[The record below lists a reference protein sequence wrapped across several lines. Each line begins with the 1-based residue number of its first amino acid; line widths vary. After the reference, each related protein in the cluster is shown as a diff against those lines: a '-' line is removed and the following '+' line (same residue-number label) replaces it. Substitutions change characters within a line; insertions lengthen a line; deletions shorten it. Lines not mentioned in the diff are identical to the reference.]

1 MVAKSDKNPEPKQYV
16 FSSSA
21 DDSSFEVYL
30 DPRGNT
36 LGRGTEITLVLK
48 DDALEYLDTH
58 RLTELMYAL
67 DLSQY
72 SIPLTFQFSSH
83 KHSSFAS
90 SFPVYLFT
98 QRTEE
103 VPDEDE
109 QLDEVT
115 LTSSST
121 PTEDSTPIVEVET
134 KDEDED
140 EVIVEEV
147 DEKEEEKKEPE
158 AQKMKKIVVDEWVQ
172 MNPQA
177 PIWMRWERVFRYI
190 KLICQQR
197 YLHRDTKTVTNEEYE
212 LFYQSTFKDYDKPLA
227 WHHFSGDSGSGV
239 SFRAIL
245 YIPSR
250 LWVAL
255 EVCRWPYPRLLLFR
269 DDSFWQ
275 SGPTSA
281 SKDVR
286 LMVKRVFITNDLG
299 DDALP
304 KWASWVKV
312 VIDGKYFL
320 NVTYHW
326 GETNVSL
333 PTAEDL
339 PLNVSRETLQSTKFL
354 KQLKSIITRHL
365 VQTLTRLQDDKKEKF
380 EEVKK
385 VYNNVF
391 KLGAVEDTK
400 NREKLSALV
409 RFPTN
414 QRNSTSLTE
423 VMVPSNP
430 LPTRGIYD
438 HL

>member
-147 DEKEEEKKEPE
+147 DEEEEEKKEPE

-177 PIWMRWERVFRYI
+177 PIWMR
-190 KLICQQR
+190 
-197 YLHRDTKTVTNEEYE
+197 
-212 LFYQSTFKDYDKPLA
+212 
-227 WHHFSGDSGSGV
+227 
-239 SFRAIL
+239 
-245 YIPSR
+245 
-250 LWVAL
+250 
-255 EVCRWPYPRLLLFR
+255 
-269 DDSFWQ
+269 
-275 SGPTSA
+275 
-281 SKDVR
+281 
-286 LMVKRVFITNDLG
+286 
-299 DDALP
+299 
-304 KWASWVKV
+304 
-312 VIDGKYFL
+312 
-320 NVTYHW
+320 
-326 GETNVSL
+326 
-333 PTAEDL
+333 
-339 PLNVSRETLQSTKFL
+339 
-354 KQLKSIITRHL
+354 
-365 VQTLTRLQDDKKEKF
+365 
-380 EEVKK
+380 
-385 VYNNVF
+385 
-391 KLGAVEDTK
+391 
-400 NREKLSALV
+400 
-409 RFPTN
+409 
-414 QRNSTSLTE
+414 
-423 VMVPSNP
+423 
-430 LPTRGIYD
+430 
-438 HL
+438 